1 MVRFQGVGQP
11 YTLKPHTI
19 QLPFAWSRALCAL
32 APHTNTHTRSLTHSL
47 THPLT
52 YPPPLS
58 LTPSL
63 HAHSC
68 GNGQHAE
75 AAASSA

>member
-19 QLPFAWSRALCAL
+19 QLPFAWSPVCPRS
-32 APHTNTHTRSLTHSL
+32 TYKHTRSLTHSF